1 MASQYE
7 ILFLKHVAIYYH
19 TRSLRIYEGLN
30 AFLEATKNSGKDI
43 YGLSKTARDKRDDL
57 TAVTQNWMIA
67 KRIFPCTRRICP
79 EPLRIRA
86 KCDMLVEVLLYKEAI
101 RLSV

>member
-43 YGLSKTARDKRDDL
+43 YAPAKDGYGL
-57 TAVTQNWMIA
+57 V
-67 KRIFPCTRRICP
+67 
-79 EPLRIRA
+79 
-86 KCDMLVEVLLYKEAI
+86 
-101 RLSV
+101 